1 MKNKSK
7 LLLIVPTILC
17 LGIAACTH
25 YAPDY
30 SKLACKAN
38 LVSTD
43 EDRKEYAYDLIVTNK
58 GKYPAMVRE
67 DRGGDTGPR
76 VCEGSSWFT
85 TYNFNNVVFTDELF
99 TSRILA
105 PGETLTYRG
114 TFNKKFNSKSFSSFS
129 SLCYNEPA
137 NANLLYD
144 ATTITKSE
152 TYSSYFFNISGVR
165 YETDRES
172 VPYKKYKLVCNAK
185 YDNKPVSFTLAHNY
199 RITDDHK
206 EEDYVYF
213 FTKNDIDLEKFQIL
227 SIDAYQET
235 EVGVRYNSLDRFF
248 KQLGSA
254 IGKLFLWAI
263 LLLTVIPGIIVGII
277 FIVKGAKRRKNSANQ

>member
-17 LGIAACTH
+17 LGIAACTQ

-30 SKLACKAN
+30 SKLSCRAT

-43 EDRKEYAYDLIVTNK
+43 EDRKESTYDLVITNK
-58 GKYPAMVRE
+58 GKYPAMVRA
-67 DRGGDTGPR
+67 DQGGDTGPR

-85 TYNFNNVVFTDELF
+85 TYNFKYAVFTDELF

-114 TFNKKFNSKSFSSFS
+114 TCNKKFNSKSFSSFS

-137 NANLLYD
+137 EANFVYD
-144 ATTITKSE
+144 ATAITKSE
-152 TYSSYFFNISGVR
+152 TYSSYFFDISGVR
-165 YETDRES
+165 YKTDRES

-185 YDNKPVSFTLAHNY
+185 YDNKPVSFTLSHNF
-199 RITDDHK
+199 RVTDNQK

-213 FTKNDIDLEKFQIL
+213 STKNDIDLEKFQIL

-248 KQLGSA
+248 KQLA
-254 IGKLFLWAI
+254 AAVGKLFLWAI
-263 LLLTVIPGIIVGII
+263 LLFTVVPGIIVGTI
-277 FIVKGAKRRKNSANQ
+277 FIVKGAKRRKNRAKQ